1 MATAAAAAAG
11 DGGAAVSA
19 SGVVPISAVEA
30 LAKTLGH
37 AEEVRAQLGEFLAAA
52 DPDAL
57 ADLPPL
63 RRARA
68 FLALARAASSL
79 FSAVRL
85 RCSGIN
91 PDDHPIAKELER
103 LCLHEEKLERFE
115 SWSKAPLRPSTTLNY
130 QAATRFIGHSLP
142 HLTSEQRKSMRDIS
156 RGHGVRS
163 RPSNDR
169 ARKKRK
175 EADRPNVRLAAQEFL
190 EKAARELFSSK
201 ESGMKGPLRIISDED
216 DE

>member
-1 MATAAAAAAG
+1 MPRRAPMASDAAAAAAAG
-11 DGGAAVSA
+11 DGGAAVSS
-19 SGVVPISAVEA
+19 SGIVPISAVEA

-37 AEEVRAQLGEFLAAA
+37 AEEVRAQLSEFLAAA

-79 FSAVRL
+79 FSVRL

-91 PDDHPIAKELER
+91 PDDHPMAKELER
-103 LCLHEEKLERFE
+103 LSLHEEKLERFE

-142 HLTSEQRKSMRDIS
+142 HLTS
-156 RGHGVRS
+156 
-163 RPSNDR
+163 
-169 ARKKRK
+169 
-175 EADRPNVRLAAQEFL
+175 
-190 EKAARELFSSK
+190 
-201 ESGMKGPLRIISDED
+201 GMH
-216 DE
+216 